1 VVSTDNYPIP
11 NASLTL
17 IWGDVGQTT
26 FSTDSQGQFTFDGLP
41 EGEYSLLVTA
51 NDFEPAK
58 KSVKVKPKETTT
70 VDIVLKPQE
79 MGFVRGRVVGVDGK
93 VPKDGGVWVK
103 RVLSPTA
110 RQSINIILWRPEDGR
125 FEGKLQPGNYLII
138 AQAGSRRVSRQIKI
152 VAGQVTDVGELV
164 LPVPAIVEGFVKSPV
179 PLTNTRVRV
188 VISTSGSSDPFQLQW
203 GDALTEVPVNPDGR
217 FQVEVPPEPVAV
229 LLLPFGTNKPI
240 LRYVHAKSGQKLT
253 VQFELPTPG
262 AIEGQVVHAETGRPV
277 AGALVQLIDE
287 TGLIVAQTITNR
299 LGIYRFEPILPGRYS
314 LRCRAE
320 GLAIAFR
327 HNVVIAEGTRIPV
340 DFVLSTGGTIVGQVK
355 AKSKQIAS
363 MYVMLNADSNFM
375 SPVYADG
382 RFRIDNITPGR
393 HILMLFRLGDQI
405 AAKEVIVNSGET
417 VEVVFEVP

>member
-1 VVSTDNYPIP
+1 
-11 NASLTL
+11 
-17 IWGDVGQTT
+17 
-26 FSTDSQGQFTFDGLP
+26 
-41 EGEYSLLVTA
+41 
-51 NDFEPAK
+51 
-58 KSVKVKPKETTT
+58 
-70 VDIVLKPQE
+70 
-79 MGFVRGRVVGVDGK
+79 
-93 VPKDGGVWVK
+93 
-103 RVLSPTA
+103 
-110 RQSINIILWRPEDGR
+110 
-125 FEGKLQPGNYLII
+125 
-138 AQAGSRRVSRQIKI
+138 
-152 VAGQVTDVGELV
+152 
-164 LPVPAIVEGFVKSPV
+164 
-179 PLTNTRVRV
+179 
-188 VISTSGSSDPFQLQW
+188 LQW

-405 AAKEVIVNSGET
+405 A
-417 VEVVFEVP
+417 